1 VWGVIIML
9 VSFVK
14 RDFPDILISKEY
26 SNVLPLLEMV
36 KQKAMINI
44 MFDENGERV
53 VRGRLYD
60 YEYILTSSNNKF
72 EDALQIEIEVN

>member
-1 VWGVIIML
+1 MIIML

-14 RDFPDILISKEY
+14 RDFPEILISKEY

>member
-1 VWGVIIML
+1 VIIML

-14 RDFPDILISKEY
+14 RDFPEILISKEY